1 LTESTV
7 TVTDFSDPSWW
18 PTPPPKPPK
27 AVSTPKLVFGTLLP
41 VAIGVVALVV
51 LLTNK
56 DDKKPA
62 AAAGRSIA
70 AFTACM
76 KEQGADSP
84 SVQANARILRLDAI
98 ACKDHLPKGVQ
109 LPDFSE
115 PAGGDQAGGN
125 AFQQCMQSAYANLR
139 GNRGGRIG
147 SGSRKA
153 FRDAESLCR
162 SLTQRAGASAPT

>member
-1 LTESTV
+1 V
-7 TVTDFSDPSWW
+7 NDFSDPSWW

-56 DDKKPA
+56 HHKQADA
-62 AAAGRSIA
+62 ADGRSIA

-84 SVQANARILRLDAI
+84 SVQANTRMLNLDAI

-109 LPDFSE
+109 LPNFSDTG
-115 PAGGDQAGGN
+115 GGDQAGGN
-125 AFQQCMQSAYANLR
+125 AFQQCMQSAYVNLR
-139 GNRGGRIG
+139 GNSGGRIG

-153 FRDAESLCR
+153 FQDAVSLCR
-162 SLTQRAGASAPT
+162 SLTQRPGASAPT

>member
-1 LTESTV
+1 MTESTL

-27 AVSTPKLVFGTLLP
+27 AVSTAKLVFGTLLP
-41 VAIGVVALVV
+41 VAIGIVVLVV

-56 DDKKPA
+56 HDKKPD

-109 LPDFSE
+109 LPDFNA
-115 PAGGDQAGGN
+115 PAGGDQAGGD
-125 AFQQCMQSAYANLR
+125 AFRQCMQSAYANLR
-139 GNRGGRIG
+139 PGRGGRFG

-153 FRDAESLCR
+153 FQDAVSLCR

>member
-1 LTESTV
+1 V

-27 AVSTPKLVFGTLLP
+27 AVSTPKLVFGTLL
-41 VAIGVVALVV
+41 ALVV

-147 SGSRKA
+147 GGSRKA
-153 FRDAESLCR
+153 FRDSESLCR